1 MVQLIKVKILVN
13 RAICD
18 CNGRVEVRQTW
29 VVADQDA
36 GAGPLPDLE
45 VLYQSHGWEGG
56 LPPLPSSPQSPGFG
70 ELLFEHLT
78 GCFARHAE
86 VHQNLL
92 VFRRYLGV
100 AVEYFLVFTATRKLP
115 HR

>member
-29 VVADQDA
+29 VVRIKMRGQAPFLTLRFCISLVVGK
-36 GAGPLPDLE
+36 GACPRCLLPRN
-45 VLYQSHGWEGG
+45 
-56 LPPLPSSPQSPGFG
+56 SPGFG